1 MMFYTIFFFSKN
13 KDMNHKLINLMRSEK
28 HLTKLLSFTIF
39 FFFFFE
45 KKVLQLIV
53 KENLIL
59 F

>member
-1 MMFYTIFFFSKN
+1 MFYTIFFFSKN

-28 HLTKLLSFTIF
+28 HLTKLISFTI
-39 FFFFFE
+39 FFFFE